1 MTPALKGGHSLMHHV
16 GDHADWKFPD
26 TRNSPVD
33 EGEIGVL
40 ARNRVTLNDLN
51 ILEFIITCVFKYPPL
66 VDQTGDTAVLAH
78 KVEAGQNLF
87 RLVILRQLL
96 EYLELVRHVRTRAEV
111 GRLLENPKI
120 KVFQTPSHVDLEG
133 GAEVETQVVSAN
145 PSQIGLPADL
155 LKTRGNE
162 HIRMRRGDR

>member
-51 ILEFIITCVFKYPPL
+51 ILGSIITCVFKHPPL

-96 EYLELVRHVRTRAEV
+96 EYLRAGAPCPHACRGRTSPRE
-111 GRLLENPKI
+111 PKD
-120 KVFQTPSHVDLEG
+120 K
-133 GAEVETQVVSAN
+133 
-145 PSQIGLPADL
+145 GLPDP
-155 LKTRGNE
+155 
-162 HIRMRRGDR
+162 